1 MKTEIKKFYRLNEQG
16 KRGNQEDFIYP
27 GVNVEQPVP
36 GLFIVCDGMG
46 GRESGEIASEMACA
60 KFARFFADNPV
71 DVSDKEYIKSALL
84 YVEAE
89 FEKHLKE
96 YPECVGMGTTLTLVH
111 FHSKGATIAH
121 IGDSRIHHLRDDMI
135 LSCTEDH
142 STVMQLVKS
151 GIITAEEA
159 MTHEKKNQIYRAIQG
174 TGKKATTADV
184 KLITDIRSGD
194 VFFMCTDGVLESFS
208 DKDLVDTIFHNESGE
223 AIISVIKQIC
233 TVNSNDNFS
242 ALLIPLTEVVFD
254 ENDKLAENE
263 INNNTN
269 TAATVM
275 PATEDKSQPDT
286 IKSVMVDS
294 PGENEPLSELKS
306 KNPTVPA
313 EESPK
318 DEHQPKEEEVN
329 SNSIPPV
336 IELKQEAKSKKETVT
351 IEPSKKPGEE
361 IDDTAAAF
369 PGHKAPKLK
378 ASKKPVVF
386 SMRIFWVALISICLL
401 ALLYFLE
408 PWNSQPNPDVE
419 SQKTTTQQSKKGKG
433 ENNRETNSEETR
445 TEPKKTDNVKPAV
458 KTNNV
463 EDNIHPNL
471 SVAAAIKDAITW
483 KPFKSNGKWGFKNKA
498 GETVIEPMYDSI
510 IGDYNGIII
519 HKKANGGEELTRI
532 VTACVK
538 KDNIFFLIDTDGK
551 EFKFDPSTKKLE
563 KNWFFEK

>member
-27 GVNVEQPVP
+27 GVNVEHPVP

-71 DVSDKEYIKSALL
+71 EVSDKEYIKSALL
-84 YVEAE
+84 YVETE

-96 YPECVGMGTTLTLVH
+96 YPECVGMGTTLTLLH

-121 IGDSRIHHLRDDMI
+121 IGDSRIYHLRQGAI
-135 LSCTEDH
+135 VSCTEDH

-208 DKDLVDTIFHNESGE
+208 DKDLVDTIFHNDSGE

-233 TVNSNDNFS
+233 TVNSNDNYS

-263 INNNTN
+263 INDNTN

-275 PATEDKSQPDT
+275 PATENKSQPDT

-294 PGENEPLSELKS
+294 PGENEQLSELKS

-313 EESPK
+313 EETPE
-318 DEHQPKEEEVN
+318 DENQPKHEEVK

-336 IELKQEAKSKKETVT
+336 IELKQEEIPKKETVT

-361 IDDTAAAF
+361 LDDTAAAF
-369 PGHKAPKLK
+369 SGHKAPKLK

-419 SQKTTTQQSKKGKG
+419 SQKTKTEQSEKEKVK
-433 ENNRETNSEETR
+433 NIHDNISNETR
-445 TEPKKTDNVKPAV
+445 TGSQKNDVV
-458 KTNNV
+458 KTVV
-463 EDNIHPNL
+463 EPQKTGTTIHPNP
-471 SVAAAIKDAITW
+471 SAAAAIKDAITW
-483 KPFKSNGKWGFKNKA
+483 TPFKSNDKWGFKDKA

-510 IGDYNGIII
+510 IGGYNGKII
-519 HKKANGGEELTRI
+519 HQKANGGEELTRI

-538 KDNIFFLIDTDGK
+538 KGQNFFLIDTQGK
-551 EFKFDPSTKKLE
+551 EFTFDPSTKQLQKD
-563 KNWFFEK
+563 WFFEK